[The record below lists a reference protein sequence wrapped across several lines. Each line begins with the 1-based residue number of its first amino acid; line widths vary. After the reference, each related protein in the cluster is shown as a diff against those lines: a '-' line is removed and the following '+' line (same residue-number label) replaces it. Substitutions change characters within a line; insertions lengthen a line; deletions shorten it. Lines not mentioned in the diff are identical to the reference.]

1 LENLKKEIIMP
12 SMSLDMEEGTIIE
25 WLVGEGDSIEEEQEI
40 AEIETD
46 KAATILES
54 SLNGTITEIVVE
66 AGEKAA
72 VGETIAWVEMDDE

>member
-1 LENLKKEIIMP
+1 MKKEIIMP